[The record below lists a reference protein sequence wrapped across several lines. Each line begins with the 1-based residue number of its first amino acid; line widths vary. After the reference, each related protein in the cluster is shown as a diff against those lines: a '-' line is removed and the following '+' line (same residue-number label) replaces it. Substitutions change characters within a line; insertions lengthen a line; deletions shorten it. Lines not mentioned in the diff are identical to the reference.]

1 MTPRSLLLS
10 AFPPSKVSDEYDSPT
25 PDVPSDEI
33 PIVDPATIPELHY
46 DPKVHAPGQP
56 WRRGDTDGCHDPIH
70 ARWRREGEEL
80 IRAAASSVG
89 AVVHDVTWCMAQ
101 CIVTLRDTSEVD
113 GGLEGPEVKYD
124 DGSDYDERGTG
135 QPYFWEPTMDDDEY
149 EEMQK
154 THPNVEYEV
163 LDDWTNDPRGEVD
176 TTVIRTI
183 GKAIIDILQEP
194 AIEDRLEILSRHELM
209 LAKEPTDPNF
219 LITQK
224 QFDKNRG
231 EMVAVETRDPW
242 KSNRT
247 IKGKLVG
254 RNALDVILN
263 VEGSE
268 VTLPQNFI
276 YRVKLE

>member
-1 MTPRSLLLS
+1 
-10 AFPPSKVSDEYDSPT
+10 
-25 PDVPSDEI
+25 
-33 PIVDPATIPELHY
+33 
-46 DPKVHAPGQP
+46 
-56 WRRGDTDGCHDPIH
+56 
-70 ARWRREGEEL
+70 
-80 IRAAASSVG
+80 
-89 AVVHDVTWCMAQ
+89 VHDVTWCMAQ